1 MQRPRHYSRNIMGL
15 YLNTTRLEEFKL
27 KNTKRTIRK
36 KMNLKFPEKS
46 PNTSQFNYTL
56 NVWMALFYQFRFY
69 DVVDE
74 WVEWDPQCATLQWKM
89 YLFNFTSVHFFF
101 FSLHCLL
108 SSWKLMRRDK
118 MVLKCL
124 QPFSSHSCFSS
135 SFRSR

>member
-56 NVWMALFYQFRFY
+56 NV
-69 DVVDE
+69 
-74 WVEWDPQCATLQWKM
+74 
-89 YLFNFTSVHFFF
+89 
-101 FSLHCLL
+101 
-108 SSWKLMRRDK
+108 
-118 MVLKCL
+118 
-124 QPFSSHSCFSS
+124 
-135 SFRSR
+135 